1 MAYIFPT
8 FLFCLAKAFVF
19 VITQFKKPHLSRS
32 RSPLR
37 LLLLFAPLMLCD
49 HHLIFEKAK
58 AWNHLYNIMES
69 FKHIYNNTKNKQRNE
84 KCSDIWCLL
93 KIKCMNCKGKMLD
106 SSMRGSN
113 FRSASMDLFLVQY
126 PQKECNI
133 TQWNTHMIWTK
144 ICKTPLQTRIR
155 THTHTLL
162 LIKTSIFRTIICM

>member
-8 FLFCLAKAFVF
+8 FLFCFAKAFVF

-58 AWNHLYNIMES
+58 AWNHLHIIMES

-93 KIKCMNCKGKMLD
+93 KIKCMNFKGKMVNSSRSVCVHPISAYEVYNNFSFLFNIRKKVVMLLSVTLTWYEPKFANLD
-106 SSMRGSN
+106 
-113 FRSASMDLFLVQY
+113 F
-126 PQKECNI
+126 
-133 TQWNTHMIWTK
+133 THIFTH
-144 ICKTPLQTRIR
+144 I
-155 THTHTLL
+155 HTHWCKQTYSEL
-162 LIKTSIFRTIICM
+162 